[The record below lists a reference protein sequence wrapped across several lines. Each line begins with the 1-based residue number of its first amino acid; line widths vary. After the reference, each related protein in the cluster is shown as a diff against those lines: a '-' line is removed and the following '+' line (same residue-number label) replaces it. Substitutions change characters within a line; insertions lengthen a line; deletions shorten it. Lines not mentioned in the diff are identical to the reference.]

1 MKIRKLTSR
10 LFPLLIVVFSGAGM
24 MAQAATIF
32 QSSGSSYIAFEA
44 ESTASLTNAPPTT
57 WVVTNEASAS
67 AGLAL
72 YQAGA
77 NGTTS
82 SSSFAYYA
90 LKFSVA
96 GTYSLYYRWRAD
108 KAYTDLDPNSANSF
122 RGARGLWRFGKRH
135 DELKLRDRSGKQQ
148 NRGNRGELL
157 QCF

>member
-1 MKIRKLTSR
+1 MVESWSVPYSRYQGYLLATQFGRPINPQPGVSVQMKIRKLTSR

-96 GTYSLYYRWRAD
+96 G
-108 KAYTDLDPNSANSF
+108 
-122 RGARGLWRFGKRH
+122 
-135 DELKLRDRSGKQQ
+135 
-148 NRGNRGELL
+148 
-157 QCF
+157 